1 MRSDDV
7 KGPLLVAFEL
17 PPLPFAKD
25 ALAGRGMSEETL
37 DYHYGKHHQTYVNNL
52 NGLVEGTE
60 HADKSLEDIIKE
72 AETHSGLFNNAA
84 QVWNHT
90 FFWNCLSPTGGGEP
104 TGDVAEAINSAFGSV
119 QAFRDEFTEA
129 AKTQFGSGWA
139 WLVHDGSGLKVM
151 KTLNA
156 DMPLKHDAKPL
167 LTLDVWEHAYYI
179 DFRNA
184 RPGFIDNFFD
194 QLVNWDQV
202 AQGLSE
208 V

>member
-1 MRSDDV
+1 
-7 KGPLLVAFEL
+7 VAFEL

-37 DYHYGKHHQTYVNNL
+37 DYHYGKHHQAYVTNL

-60 HADKSLEDIIKE
+60 HADSSLEDIIK
-72 AETHSGLFNNAA
+72 ASETHTPLFNNSA

-90 FFWNCLSPTGGGEP
+90 FFWNCLSPTGGGVP
-104 TGDVAEAINSAFGSV
+104 SGDLSEQISSAFGSV

-156 DMPLKHDAKPL
+156 DLPMKHDTKAL

-194 QLVNWDQV
+194 QLVNWDFV
-202 AQGLSE
+202 AQNLGE

>member
-1 MRSDDV
+1 M
-7 KGPLLVAFEL
+7 AFEL

-25 ALAGRGMSEETL
+25 ALASRGMSEETL

-60 HADKSLEDIIKE
+60 NADKSLEDIIKS

-104 TGDVAEAINSAFGSV
+104 SGDLAEQINSAFGSV
-119 QAFRDEFTEA
+119 QAFRDEFTDA

-139 WLVHDGSGLKVM
+139 WLAHDGSGLKVM

-156 DMPLKHDAKPL
+156 DTPVNHEAKAL
-167 LTLDVWEHAYYI
+167 LTLDVWEHAYYL
-179 DFRNA
+179 DFRNS

-194 QLVNWDQV
+194 QLVNWDFV
-202 AQGLSE
+202 AQNLSE

>member
-1 MRSDDV
+1 M
-7 KGPLLVAFEL
+7 AFEL

-25 ALAGRGMSEETL
+25 ALASRGMSEETL

-60 HADKSLEDIIKE
+60 NADNSLEQIIKE

-90 FFWNCLSPTGGGEP
+90 FFWSCLSPTGGGEP
-104 TGDVAEAINSAFGSV
+104 SGDVAEQINSAFGSV
-119 QAFRDEFTEA
+119 QAFRDEFTDA

-139 WLVHDGSGLKVM
+139 WLAHDGSGLKVM

-156 DMPLKHDAKPL
+156 DTPVNHEAKAL
-167 LTLDVWEHAYYI
+167 LTLDVWEHAYYL
-179 DFRNA
+179 DFRNS

-194 QLVNWDQV
+194 QLVNWDFV
-202 AQGLSE
+202 AQNLSE

>member
-1 MRSDDV
+1 M
-7 KGPLLVAFEL
+7 AIEL

-25 ALAGRGMSEETL
+25 ALASRGMSEETL
-37 DYHYGKHHQTYVNNL
+37 DYHYGKHHKTYVDNL
-52 NGLVEGTE
+52 NGLIEGTE
-60 HADKSLEDIIKE
+60 HADAALEDIIKA
-72 AETHSGLFNNAA
+72 AEPGPLFNNSA

-90 FFWNCLSPTGGGEP
+90 FFWNCLSPSGGGEP
-104 TGDVAEAINSAFGSV
+104 SGEVSEHISSAFGSV

-151 KTLNA
+151 KTANA
-156 DMPLKHDAKPL
+156 DLPMKHDAKAL
-167 LTLDVWEHAYYI
+167 LTIDVWEHAYYI
-179 DFRNA
+179 DFRNS

-194 QLVNWDQV
+194 QLVNWDHV
-202 AQGLSE
+202 AQTLSE

>member
-1 MRSDDV
+1 M
-7 KGPLLVAFEL
+7 AFEL

-25 ALAGRGMSEETL
+25 ALASRGMSEETL
-37 DYHYGKHHQTYVNNL
+37 DYHYGKHHQAYVTNL

-60 HADKSLEDIIKE
+60 NEEKSLEEIITS
-72 AETHSGLFNNAA
+72 AEPGGLFNNAA

-90 FFWNCLSPTGGGEP
+90 FFWNCLSPTGGGAP
-104 TGDVAEAINSAFGSV
+104 SGDLSEKLSSAFGSV
-119 QAFRDEFTEA
+119 DDFRGEFTEA

-139 WLVHDGSGLKVM
+139 WLAHDGSKLQIM
-151 KTLNA
+151 KTANA
-156 DMPLKHDAKPL
+156 DLPLAHGVKAL

-194 QLVNWDQV
+194 QLVNWDFVEQNI
-202 AQGLSE
+202 AE

>member
-1 MRSDDV
+1 
-7 KGPLLVAFEL
+7 VAFEL

-25 ALAGRGMSEETL
+25 ALASRGMSEETL
-37 DYHYGKHHQTYVNNL
+37 DYHYGKHHKAYVDNL
-52 NGLVEGTE
+52 NGLVDGTE
-60 HADKSLEDIIKE
+60 HADSSLEDIIKA
-72 AETHSGLFNNAA
+72 AETHTPLFNNSA

-90 FFWNCLSPTGGGEP
+90 FFWSCLSPTGGGEP
-104 TGDVAEAINSAFGSV
+104 SGDLAEAINSAFGSV

-139 WLVHDGSGLKVM
+139 WLGHDGSGLKVM

-156 DMPLKHDAKPL
+156 DNPMNHEVKAL

-194 QLVNWDQV
+194 QLVNWDFV
-202 AQGLSE
+202 AQNLSE